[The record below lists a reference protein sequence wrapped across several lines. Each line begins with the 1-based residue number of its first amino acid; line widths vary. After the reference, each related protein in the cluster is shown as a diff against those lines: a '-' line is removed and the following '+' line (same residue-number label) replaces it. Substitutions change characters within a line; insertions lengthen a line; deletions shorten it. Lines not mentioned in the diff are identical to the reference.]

1 MHTSNSLLLI
11 GAATAAGTAA
21 AARPATEKTTV
32 KRPHIILIMA
42 DQMRGDCLGAV
53 NPAIRTPNLDRLAA
67 EGTLF
72 TRAYSSVPSSTPAR
86 AGLLTGLSPWHH
98 GMVGYGRVAEHYR
111 YEMPRMLARAGY
123 YTFGIG
129 KMHWFPQKALHGF
142 HGTLVD
148 ESGRIEQNGFVSDYR
163 NWFKLHAPGMN
174 PDSLHISWNSH
185 YAAAYPFDEHLH
197 PTAWTAQTAIDL
209 IESYTLDRPLF
220 LKISFARP
228 HSPYDPPERFV
239 RLYDGAEIPGPIRS
253 SWSERFARRDVAET
267 SDACYGDFGDSVA
280 LRARKYYYANISFID
295 HEIGRII
302 DELKRKGMYD
312 DTLIIFLSDHGDML
326 GDHNHWR
333 KTYPY
338 EGSVHVPFIVRLPR
352 PMQERYG
359 GVNGQRTQ
367 AVELRDVLPTML
379 DAAGCTTPDDMDGR
393 SVLPLIADPEAP
405 WREWLDLEHARIYEP
420 ENSWAALT
428 DGQMKYIRNFATG
441 REELFDLAADPDERH
456 NLAEEKGHEACL
468 DKWRRRLAEHFAE
481 RGEPYVKKGEL
492 QIITGKIIYSPHY
505 PGPTAPVS
513 PEEKSELQRWR
524 REVSNWR

>member
-1 MHTSNSLLLI
+1 MPTSQRLLMI
-11 GAATAAGTAA
+11 GAAVSGTAMA
-21 AARPATEKTTV
+21 AQPVAGETPP

-53 NPAIRTPNLDRLAA
+53 NPAVRTPNLDRLAA

-111 YEMPRMLARAGY
+111 YEMPRMLARADY

-148 ESGRIEQNGFVSDYR
+148 ESGRIEQNGFLSDYR
-163 NWFKLHAPGMN
+163 NWFKLHAPGLN

-185 YAAAYPFDEHLH
+185 YAAAYPLDERLH
-197 PTAWTAQTAIDL
+197 PTAWTAQTAIEL
-209 IESYTLDRPLF
+209 IEACTLDQPLF

-239 RLYDGAEIPGPIRS
+239 RLYDDVEIPRPIRS
-253 SWSERFARRDVAET
+253 AWGERFARREQPET

-280 LRARKYYYANISFID
+280 LRARRYYYASISFID
-295 HEIGRII
+295 YEIGRII
-302 DELKRKGMYD
+302 ETLKRKGIYD
-312 DTLIIFLSDHGDML
+312 DALIIFLSDHGDML

-338 EGSVHVPFIVRLPR
+338 EGSAHIPFLVRLPR
-352 PMQERYG
+352 AMRETLG
-359 GVNGQRTQ
+359 GVNERRQQ
-367 AVELRDVLPTML
+367 VVELRDVLPTML
-379 DAAGCTTPDDMDGR
+379 DAAGCPTPDDMDGR

-405 WREWLDLEHARIYEP
+405 WRQWIDLEHAQIYESD
-420 ENSWAALT
+420 NCWTALT
-428 DGQMKYIRNFATG
+428 DGRMKYIRHCSTG
-441 REELFDLAADPDERH
+441 REQLFDLERDPGERHDLAGEPGCEAELARWRQRMVDHLSERDER
-456 NLAEEKGHEACL
+456 
-468 DKWRRRLAEHFAE
+468 
-481 RGEPYVKKGEL
+481 YVKEDKL
-492 QIITGKIIYSPHY
+492 QIITEKIIYSPHY
-505 PGPTAPVS
+505 PGSTAPTS
-513 PEEKSELQRWR
+513 PEEKREIQRWR
-524 REVSNWR
+524 REVSTWR